1 VSAAMDAFEV
11 PVYDPKNACK
21 RKLKVAC
28 ATYKLI
34 VAKPL
39 YVFGA
44 KINCG
49 HEIAL
54 DIDTKACS

>member
-1 VSAAMDAFEV
+1 MDAFEV

-44 KINCG
+44 KIK
-49 HEIAL
+49 H
-54 DIDTKACS
+54 